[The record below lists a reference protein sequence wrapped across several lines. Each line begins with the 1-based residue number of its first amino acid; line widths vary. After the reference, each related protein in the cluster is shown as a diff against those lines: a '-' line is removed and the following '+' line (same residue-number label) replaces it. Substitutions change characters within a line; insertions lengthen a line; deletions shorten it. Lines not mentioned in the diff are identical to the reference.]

1 MKSSAKEFVL
11 SKNIATIL
19 WSKAKSDFATAE
31 LTINVDPRIVLDE
44 SFGALLQQTVEK
56 AIKAL
61 LSQHNIQYPF
71 THDLKSLFVLLDDKL
86 ESVPNEFRPL
96 TILTPF
102 ASRLRYES
110 PIESEFLN
118 RRELFDLVGSF
129 AEWIASQL
137 DL

>member
-1 MKSSAKEFVL
+1 M
-11 SKNIATIL
+11 SKNIAAIL

-31 LTINVDPRIVLDE
+31 LAINVDPRIVLDE

-56 AIKAL
+56 ATKAL

-71 THDLKSLFVLLDDKL
+71 THDLKSLFDLLDKKL
-86 ESVPNEFRPL
+86 VGVPSGFHPL
-96 TILTPF
+96 MILTPF

-110 PIESEFLN
+110 PIEPEFLN